1 MTVEEVRARFP
12 VLARLAYLNAGTF
25 GPLSRST
32 FEAMTRSLVRDT
44 ERGRGGA
51 AYFEELNGL
60 RERVRSGLA
69 ELLGVEPANVALTG
83 STTAGCNIVLGGLE
97 LSSGDEVVTTDAEH
111 FGLLG
116 PLHASGAAV
125 RVARTLDRP
134 AAEASEAILA
144 EVTPRTRLL
153 ALSHV
158 AWKNGHLFP
167 IRELKEATGLP
178 VLVDGAQSVGAIPVE
193 AAPFDFYT
201 VSGQKW
207 LCGPDSTGALYVAD
221 PAALAVAAPSYFSQK
236 GYEPDGRYEP
246 SPGSLRF
253 EPGWIPPS
261 SLAGLAAALDEAPA
275 WRFQRALELTQH
287 CRERLAERFH
297 VATDPDQAT
306 LVSFSVEG
314 DPTEV
319 ALGLYERG
327 VVVRDVPGTSW
338 LRVSCGYW
346 TTEEDIERLVG
357 ALPSG

>member
-1 MTVEEVRARFP
+1 MSVEQARARFP

-25 GPLSRST
+25 GPLSRAT
-32 FEAMTRSLVRDT
+32 FEAMTRRLILDT

-51 AYFEELNGL
+51 AYFEELSRL

-69 ELLGVEPANVALTG
+69 EVLGVEPANVALTG
-83 STTAGCNIVLGGLE
+83 STTAGCNIVLGGLG

-116 PLHASGAAV
+116 PLHASGAVV

-134 AAEASEAILA
+134 AVDVTAAILA
-144 EVTPRTRLL
+144 EVTSRTRLL

-158 AWKNGHLFP
+158 AWKSGHLFP

-207 LCGPDSTGALYVAD
+207 LCGPDSTGGLYVAD
-221 PAALAVAAPSYFSQK
+221 PAALAVAAPSYFSQN
-236 GYEPDGRYEP
+236 GYKPDGRYEP

-253 EPGWIPPS
+253 EPGWVPPS
-261 SLAGLAAALDEAPA
+261 SLAGLAAALEEAPA
-275 WRFQRALELTQH
+275 WRFQRALELTRH
-287 CRERLAERFH
+287 CRERLAERFD
-297 VATDPDQAT
+297 VATEPDQAT
-306 LVSFSVEG
+306 LVSFSVDA
-314 DPTEV
+314 DPTET
-319 ALGLYERG
+319 ALRLYERG
-327 VVVRDVPGTSW
+327 VVLRDVPGTSW

-346 TTEEDIERLVG
+346 TSEEDIERLIE
-357 ALPSG
+357 ALA